1 MRAVQ
6 EGFIPGLPSGAPTVA
21 VMGRP
26 AGEGAVQPDGAAR
39 ARPAARVE
47 GSKVE
52 GGGLMALLGL
62 GSPPAPAAP
71 AAPAAPIEAAGEA
84 RGAAPGEAREAWG
97 AAPLATPHGMEAGIT
112 AGVSGTGFEQSR
124 PVSAGSSGSGGGSGM
139 VVTSNTPTLYEA

>member
-26 AGEGAVQPDGAAR
+26 AGEGGVQPDGAAR
-39 ARPAARVE
+39 ALPAARVE

-62 GSPPAPAAP
+62 GSRAAP

-84 RGAAPGEAREAWG
+84 RGAVPGEAREAWG
-97 AAPLATPHGMEAGIT
+97 AAPLAPNGLEAGIT

>member
-26 AGEGAVQPDGAAR
+26 AGEGGVQPDGAAR
-39 ARPAARVE
+39 ALPAARVE

-62 GSPPAPAAP
+62 GSP
-71 AAPAAPIEAAGEA
+71 AAPAAPIESAGEA

-97 AAPLATPHGMEAGIT
+97 AAPLAPNGLEAGIT